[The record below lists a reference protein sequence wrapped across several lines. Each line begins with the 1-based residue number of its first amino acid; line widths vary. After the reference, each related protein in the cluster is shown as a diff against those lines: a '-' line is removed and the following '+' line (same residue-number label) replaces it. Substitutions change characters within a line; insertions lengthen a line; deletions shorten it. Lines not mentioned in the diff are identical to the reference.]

1 MFSSFASHAPEVGA
15 VSYSVVLSTHKLTI
29 FDHNLFS
36 YVIIYEKGYQETQTP
51 YSAVTT
57 KVKGTS
63 WTNLTSTLKHSNF
76 SLYDGMFVWD
86 SSDYIIPPE
95 VICLSSSTAFSTYM

>member
-1 MFSSFASHAPEVGA
+1 M
-15 VSYSVVLSTHKLTI
+15 LTI
-29 FDHNLFS
+29 FGQNRFS

-63 WTNLTSTLKHSNF
+63 FTNLTSTLKHSNF

-86 SSDYIIPPE
+86 SSDYIVPPE
-95 VICLSSSTAFSTYM
+95 VICLSSSTAFSTVM